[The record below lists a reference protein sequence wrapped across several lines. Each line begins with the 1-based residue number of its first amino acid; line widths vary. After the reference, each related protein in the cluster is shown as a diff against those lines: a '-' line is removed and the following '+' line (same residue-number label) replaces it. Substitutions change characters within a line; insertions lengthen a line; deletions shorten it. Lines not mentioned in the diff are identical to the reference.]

1 MKMVEFR
8 RTLSVKTY
16 IFLLMG
22 IIASLGAITA
32 GLLFWYEVEN
42 DRIQERVANY
52 HMGTISHARN
62 IREQLLDLE
71 NIVVKSQSGA
81 DRQPGESAGNLVE
94 SLNFVLPL
102 IERSLESIIRLQNAY
117 GDATFAP
124 LVRAAGTQL
133 DRINDSRSA
142 PRTESSPEPEILYE
156 SLDGFSLTIL
166 QIVQFHEIARGEL
179 FAELRKKR
187 DRYWKEAPVFLLPLL
202 LLGSIIV
209 WQIFRSIDR
218 TLANETGAGAA
229 LKESEQR
236 LSGIMTHAADG
247 IITIDQDGIIETA
260 NPAAGWMFGYEVE
273 DLIGANVV
281 ILMGG
286 PDRQNHDRYMD
297 DFLVTGRGTILGV
310 GPREVMARRKDGT
323 EFPLELAV
331 GEMDFDGGRIF
342 VGTLRDITKQKH
354 AQQQLTRL
362 GRILDR
368 SFNEIYV
375 FDAETLKYIQVSEG
389 ARENTGY
396 TIEEFHNLTPV
407 DIKPA
412 LSEEVFRD
420 LLAPLLSGERDHA
433 VFETI
438 HRRKDRSTYPVDIRL
453 QLSSGE
459 TPRVFVAII
468 QDITDRKHAEYTL
481 RCANEDLEDR
491 VTERT
496 AELNETNQSL
506 QQALETLKQTQT
518 QLIQSEKMASL
529 GELVAGVAHE
539 INTPIGIGVTAASH
553 LSEIADNLQRAY
565 DAEEMTR
572 DAFEYF
578 ITGQKQAVGIVLNNL
593 RRASDLIKSFKQVA
607 VDQSSQDRRTIRLG
621 EYIDEVLLSLHP
633 QLKKTRHKVTLEC
646 NAAVEID
653 TYPGAISQIVTN
665 LVMNSLT
672 HAYIDGEEG
681 HIRINIVNGSD
692 RVVLTYSDDGRGI
705 VPENLS
711 RIFDPFFTTKRGTG
725 GSGLGLNIVYNLVTQ
740 TLGGSIHCAS
750 EPGYGA
756 RFEIEL
762 PLGSYSRPGSKR
774 SRT

>member
-1 MKMVEFR
+1 MVKFR

-22 IIASLGAITA
+22 IIASLGGITA

-71 NIVVKSQSGA
+71 NIAVISQAGA
-81 DRQPGESAGNLVE
+81 VDPRLSERAANLNQAIKFE
-94 SLNFVLPL
+94 LSL
-102 IERSLESIIRLQNAY
+102 IERSLESVIRLQNAY
-117 GDATFAP
+117 GGAPFAP
-124 LVRAAGTQL
+124 LVRTAKAQF
-133 DRINDSRSA
+133 DRINDSLSS
-142 PRTESSPEPEILYE
+142 PRTAGSPGLEILRE
-156 SLDGFSLTIL
+156 NLDGFSLAIL
-166 QIVQFHEIARGEL
+166 RIVQFHEIARGEL

-187 DRYWKEAPVFLLPLL
+187 DRYWNEAPIFLLPLL
-202 LLGSIIV
+202 LLGSIVV

-218 TLANETGAGAA
+218 TLANERDAGAA
-229 LKESEQR
+229 LRESEQR
-236 LSGIMTHAADG
+236 LGGIMTHAADG
-247 IITIDQDGIIETA
+247 IITIDQDGIIETV
-260 NPAAGWMFGYEVE
+260 NPAAEWMFGYEAE
-273 DLIGANVV
+273 DMIGASVT
-281 ILMGG
+281 ILMGA
-286 PDRQNHDRYMD
+286 PDRQNHSRYMG
-297 DFLVTGRGTILGV
+297 DFLVTGRGAILGM
-310 GPREVMARRKDGT
+310 GSREVTAQRKDGT
-323 EFPLELAV
+323 EFPLALAV
-331 GEMDFDGGRIF
+331 GEMNFDGRRMF
-342 VGTLRDITKQKH
+342 VGTMRDITQQKR
-354 AQQQLTRL
+354 AQQLSTRL

-375 FDAETLKYIQVSEG
+375 FDAETLKLIQVSEG
-389 ARENTGY
+389 ARENMGY
-396 TIEEFHNLTPV
+396 TMEEFRNLTPY
-407 DIKPA
+407 DIKPTF
-412 LSEEVFRD
+412 SEETFRA

-438 HRRKDRSTYPVDIRL
+438 HRRKDGSAYPVDVRL

-459 TPRVFVAII
+459 TPRVFVGIV
-468 QDITDRKHAEYTL
+468 QDITDRKHAEYKL
-481 RCANEDLEDR
+481 RRMNEDLEDR

-506 QQALETLKQTQT
+506 QQTLETLKQTQT

-565 DAEEMTR
+565 DAGEMTR
-572 DAFEYF
+572 DDFEKF
-578 ITGQKQAVGIVLNNL
+578 VTGQKQAVKIVLNNL

-607 VDQSSQDRRTIRLG
+607 VDQSSQDRRSIRLG
-621 EYIDEVLLSLHP
+621 EYIDEVLLSLNP
-633 QLKKTRHKVTLEC
+633 QLKKTRHQVTLDC
-646 NAAVEID
+646 DAAIEID

-665 LVMNSLT
+665 LVMNSLV
-672 HAYIDGEEG
+672 HAYVDGEKG
-681 HIRINIVNGSD
+681 NIRIAVVNGGD
-692 RVVLTYSDDGRGI
+692 RVLLTYSDDGCGI

-725 GSGLGLNIVYNLVTQ
+725 GSGLGLNVVYNLVTQ
-740 TLGGSIHCAS
+740 TLGGSIRCAS
-750 EPGYGA
+750 EPGYGV

-762 PLGSYSRPGSKR
+762 PLEAGA
-774 SRT
+774 